1 MSFSSRSIVP
11 TKIELIRFKRSLKV
25 AKMVHKILDD
35 KREVLLKRIDEMI
48 EEASKAR
55 EEIWAPLQDVYDAVR
70 DAYLTLGTNTVEAI
84 ASLTPPSMEVDVNV
98 RRIVDVKVPTLQVAY
113 KDSKGSLS
121 YSFADT
127 NAAVDKAA
135 KLIKNLL
142 PGIYKAAEYENAIF
156 SLAKELERTQRLIN
170 ALEYVIVP
178 YYEHAIRF
186 IGHVL
191 EEREREEFVRLK
203 KVKSTLERKKG
214 TMSMEGLSNESE
226 GKEKE
231 IDKEKEEEVALA
243 R

>member
-11 TKIELIRFKRSLKV
+11 TKIELIKFKRSLKV

-55 EEIWAPLQDVYDAVR
+55 EELWVPLQDVYEAVR
-70 DAYLTLGTNTVEAI
+70 DAYLKLGTSTVESI
-84 ASLTPPSMEVDVNV
+84 AELTPSSLEVDVNV
-98 RRIVDVKVPTLQVAY
+98 RRIVDVKVPTLQVISREQGA
-113 KDSKGSLS
+113 LS
-121 YSFADT
+121 YSLADT
-127 NAAVDKAA
+127 NVSVDKAS

-142 PGIYKAAEYENAIF
+142 PGICKAAEYENAIF

-170 ALEYVIVP
+170 ALEYVIMP
-178 YYEHAIRF
+178 YYQHAIKY
-186 IGHVL
+186 ITHSL

-203 KVKSTLERKKG
+203 KVKSTLEKRKG
-214 TMSMEGLSNESE
+214 S
-226 GKEKE
+226 
-231 IDKEKEEEVALA
+231 

>member
-11 TKIELIRFKRSLKV
+11 TKIELIKFKRSLKV

-55 EEIWAPLQDVYDAVR
+55 EEIWTPLQDVYEAVR
-70 DAYLTLGTNTVEAI
+70 DAYLKLGTSTVESI
-84 ASLTPPSMEVDVNV
+84 AELTPPSLEVDVNV
-98 RRIVDVKVPTLQVAY
+98 RRIVDVKVPTLQVI
-113 KDSKGSLS
+113 SKEQNALS
-121 YSFADT
+121 YSLADT
-127 NAAVDKAA
+127 NVSVDKAS

-142 PGIYKAAEYENAIF
+142 PGICKAAEYENAIF

-170 ALEYVIVP
+170 ALEYVIMP
-178 YYEHAIRF
+178 YYQHAIKY
-186 IGHVL
+186 ITHSL

-203 KVKSTLERKKG
+203 KVKSTLEKRKG
-214 TMSMEGLSNESE
+214 S
-226 GKEKE
+226 
-231 IDKEKEEEVALA
+231 

>member
-11 TKIELIRFKRSLKV
+11 TKIELIKFKRSLKV

-55 EEIWAPLQDVYDAVR
+55 EEIWVPLQDVYEAVR
-70 DAYLTLGTNTVEAI
+70 DAYLKLGTSTVESI
-84 ASLTPPSMEVDVNV
+84 AELTPPSLEVDVNV
-98 RRIVDVKVPTLQVAY
+98 RRIVDVKVPTLQVISREQRA
-113 KDSKGSLS
+113 LS
-121 YSFADT
+121 YSLADT
-127 NAAVDKAA
+127 NVSVDKAS

-142 PGIYKAAEYENAIF
+142 PGICKAAEYENAIF

-170 ALEYVIVP
+170 ALEYVIMP
-178 YYEHAIRF
+178 YYQHAIKY
-186 IGHVL
+186 ITHSL

-203 KVKSTLERKKG
+203 KVKSTLEKRKG
-214 TMSMEGLSNESE
+214 S
-226 GKEKE
+226 
-231 IDKEKEEEVALA
+231 

>member
-11 TKIELIRFKRSLKV
+11 TKIELIKFKRSLKV

-55 EEIWAPLQDVYDAVR
+55 EEIWTPLQDVYEAVR
-70 DAYLTLGTNTVEAI
+70 DAYLKLGTSTVESI
-84 ASLTPPSMEVDVNV
+84 AELTPPSLEVDVNV
-98 RRIVDVKVPTLQVAY
+98 RRIVDVKVPTLQVI
-113 KDSKGSLS
+113 SKEQNALS
-121 YSFADT
+121 YSLADT
-127 NAAVDKAA
+127 NVSVDKAS

-142 PGIYKAAEYENAIF
+142 SGICKAAEYENAIF

-170 ALEYVIVP
+170 ALEYVIMP
-178 YYEHAIRF
+178 YYQHAIKY
-186 IGHVL
+186 ITHSL

-203 KVKSTLERKKG
+203 KVKSTLEKRKG
-214 TMSMEGLSNESE
+214 S
-226 GKEKE
+226 
-231 IDKEKEEEVALA
+231 